1 MYIYQYN
8 ILEVFDMKNKI
19 LKSIAAALA
28 LCTAMLTFTA
38 CSGSGDTS
46 GTAEGTGE
54 ATVDTTEAEPAAKIG
69 FIYNGTVDGNS
80 FTADINTQ
88 RIKAQQYSNIE
99 SEYIDN
105 VSVTD
110 FAKAVKM
117 LVEDGCT
124 HIVSGSPVFAHSMNP
139 VSQQYMNINFIDY
152 GSSMRSV
159 NIYAYTE
166 AVYQG
171 AYAAGMVA
179 AFNSDSEK
187 IGMVVDPS
195 MLYTVQ
201 VVDAA
206 ALGTQIVYSTAQL
219 VTATAHADSEIDK
232 AVDALAAQGC
242 EVIISYTASGETV
255 DYCGKKGIKVIGNL
269 DYTADSADHDT
280 MLMYYYSS
288 RDSFYLSQYKAM
300 QLDTW
305 QPESYMGTL
314 GNGVICI
321 SDALPAAKDG
331 TQDIMNTLVPK
342 VSTGAA
348 YIFAG
353 QLKDINGSIKQR
365 DDAMMATSEI
375 LNLSWYVEGVD
386 NSLDSFIESKD
397 TVESVELVIKK

>member
-1 MYIYQYN
+1 
-8 ILEVFDMKNKI
+8 
-19 LKSIAAALA
+19 
-28 LCTAMLTFTA
+28 
-38 CSGSGDTS
+38 
-46 GTAEGTGE
+46 
-54 ATVDTTEAEPAAKIG
+54 
-69 FIYNGTVDGNS
+69 
-80 FTADINTQ
+80 
-88 RIKAQQYSNIE
+88 
-99 SEYIDN
+99 
-105 VSVTD
+105 
-110 FAKAVKM
+110 
-117 LVEDGCT
+117 
-124 HIVSGSPVFAHSMNP
+124 
-139 VSQQYMNINFIDY
+139 
-152 GSSMRSV
+152 
-159 NIYAYTE
+159 
-166 AVYQG
+166 
-171 AYAAGMVA
+171 
-179 AFNSDSEK
+179 
-187 IGMVVDPS
+187 

-353 QLKDINGSIKQR
+353 QLEDINGSIKQR

-375 LNLSWYVEGVD
+375 LNLSWYVKGVD

-397 TVESVELVIKK
+397 TVESEELVIKK

>member
-1 MYIYQYN
+1 
-8 ILEVFDMKNKI
+8 
-19 LKSIAAALA
+19 
-28 LCTAMLTFTA
+28 
-38 CSGSGDTS
+38 
-46 GTAEGTGE
+46 
-54 ATVDTTEAEPAAKIG
+54 
-69 FIYNGTVDGNS
+69 
-80 FTADINTQ
+80 
-88 RIKAQQYSNIE
+88 
-99 SEYIDN
+99 
-105 VSVTD
+105 
-110 FAKAVKM
+110 
-117 LVEDGCT
+117 
-124 HIVSGSPVFAHSMNP
+124 MNP

-171 AYAAGMVA
+171 AYVAGMVA

-331 TQDIMNTLVPK
+331 TQDIMVFGSNGKVLRFDENEVRPMGRAARGVLTMKLPEGHKCISMFAVHADTNMEVLTVCANGYGKRTPLADHPKHGRRSQGQIAIMTSERNGELVAATLVN
-342 VSTGAA
+342 VEDTV
-348 YIFAG
+348 
-353 QLKDINGSIKQR
+353 LVLTNNGRMIR
-365 DDAMMATSEI
+365 T
-375 LNLSWYVEGVD
+375 
-386 NSLDSFIESKD
+386 
-397 TVESVELVIKK
+397 TVESIRQSGRATQGVKLMETLDEAVVSVTRVANEDSEDVSTDAESHGASALAAETTADSGEFPVPASDENGENK